1 MPTPHARSVLLLL
14 ALGAA
19 AGCTVGPDYERP
31 PVETPERFKSA
42 GPDETGAHGLTPEWW
57 KLFNDLELTALEEEA
72 LRANQDL
79 KAAVA
84 RVDQAR
90 AGLKNANS
98 SLYPTLAL
106 NPSITRLRTSE
117 NTATARGNTI
127 TFTDV
132 KVPFDLNYEVDL
144 WGKIRRSIEAA
155 EGQAKGTVDDLGV
168 VLHTIQSDLAS
179 NYFQIRSLDLQ
190 VEILHRTV
198 GSYQRQLDLL
208 NTQLK
213 AGLVGRINVV
223 QAEALLYSTQ
233 SQMEDT
239 RRQRADLE
247 HAIAVELG
255 KAPIGF
261 SLPVKPLNLN
271 LKPPTIPAGLPADL
285 LRRRPDVAEAEHN
298 LAVASAQIGVAVS
311 QYYPDL
317 QLTGSAGWES
327 LDFQHLPNW
336 QSRVWSIGASIF
348 QPIFEGGRI
357 DASVEQARARYAE
370 LLATYRSQVLLA
382 YRDVEDALTDLHLRS
397 DAAQSLA
404 QAVDSSREY
413 VRLAETQFQQG
424 LVSYFQVIDAERTL
438 LGNELSA
445 AQLAS
450 LRLVSTVQLIKAL
463 GAGWEEG
470 VPAPPLAQEP

>member
-1 MPTPHARSVLLLL
+1 MLPRHGRSILL
-14 ALGAA
+14 ALTLSAT

-31 PVETPERFKSA
+31 PLEVPERFKSA
-42 GPDETGAHGLTPEWW
+42 TADEAGAHGLSHEWW
-57 KLFNDLELTALEEEA
+57 KLFNDPGLTALEEEA

-90 AGLKNANS
+90 AGLKNAHS
-98 SLYPTLAL
+98 ALYPTLAL
-106 NPSITRLRTSE
+106 NPSINRLKTSE
-117 NTATARGNTI
+117 NTATSRGSTI
-127 TFTDV
+127 TFTDI
-132 KVPFDLNYEVDL
+132 KVPFDLSYEVDL
-144 WGKIRRSIEAA
+144 WGKIRRSIEVA
-155 EGQAKGTVDDLGV
+155 EDQAKGSVDDLGV
-168 VLHTIQSDLAS
+168 VLHTVGSDLAS

-190 VEILHRTV
+190 AEVLTRTV
-198 GSYQRQLDLL
+198 ASYQRQVDLL

-213 AGLVGRINVV
+213 AGLVGRISVV

-233 SQMEDT
+233 SQLADVL
-239 RRQRADLE
+239 RQRADLE
-247 HAIAVELG
+247 HAVAVLLG
-255 KAPIGF
+255 KAPVGF
-261 SLPVKPLNLN
+261 SLPVKSLDLGIA
-271 LKPPTIPAGLPADL
+271 PPKVPAGLPAEL
-285 LRRRPDVAEAEHN
+285 LRRRPDVAEAEQN
-298 LAVASAQIGVAVS
+298 LAVASAQIGLAVS

-327 LDFQHLPNW
+327 LDFRHLPDW
-336 QSRVWSIGASIF
+336 QSRVWSIGASLF
-348 QPIFEGGRI
+348 QPLFEGGRI

-370 LLATYRSQVLLA
+370 LLAVYRNQVLSA

-397 DAAQSLA
+397 DAAQSLGR
-404 QAVDSSREY
+404 AVDSSREY

-450 LRLVSTVQLIKAL
+450 LRLTSTVQLIKAL

-470 VPAPPLAQEP
+470 VPPPAPVQEP